1 MSQIPNF
8 AGERSRASED
18 ALQARVA
25 SDRFSPQA
33 REVTQWVA
41 ALREH
46 HGVHFMAADFDRQ
59 SNKLNGSDQ

>member
-8 AGERSRASED
+8 AGERSKAREV

-25 SDRFSPQA
+25 DDRFSAQA
-33 REVTQWVA
+33 RELTQWAA

-59 SNKLNGSDQ
+59 CNKLNGSDQ